1 MVIIH
6 IRGPDIWLYLISPN
20 VYPLT
25 LVSTL
30 QGFSSMS
37 PLIHFLDFDAISS
50 LYPSCKTCTT
60 DPSAIVEMSPT
71 IEINLFRHK
80 KLGMYWMSL
89 ESFEV

>member
-1 MVIIH
+1 MVRVH
-6 IRGPDIWLYLISPN
+6 IRGPDILSQNLVSPKL
-20 VYPLT
+20 YPLT

-30 QGFSSMS
+30 LRFSSLS

-71 IEINLFRHK
+71 IEIILFRHK
-80 KLGMYWMSL
+80 KLGMY
-89 ESFEV
+89 